1 MHFKS
6 CDLFFCVKVLVLVLW
21 AKLILI
27 RGWIFWFSVW
37 LLCFLFN
44 FILCRRSVLERTLAS
59 SDVSQEEQINLLK
72 DLERKETQYM
82 RLKRHKICVDD
93 FDLLTIIGRGA
104 YGEVR
109 DVHVTLLSHRCK
121 EWAYFWICHYFF
133 LL

>member
-1 MHFKS
+1 M
-6 CDLFFCVKVLVLVLW
+6 
-21 AKLILI
+21 
-27 RGWIFWFSVW
+27 
-37 LLCFLFN
+37 
-44 FILCRRSVLERTLAS
+44 LERTLAS

-109 DVHVTLLSHRCK
+109 DVHITLLSHRCK
-121 EWAYFWICHYFF
+121 E
-133 LL
+133 